1 MNRGPGPSGRRFP
14 IPAKRARSLVLLASL
29 ALASCSRPTVVP
41 VPGETPQVGIAS
53 WYGGK
58 FHGRRTSSGEVFDM
72 NDMTAAHPSLPFGTL
87 VQVTNLENG
96 RAATVRINDR
106 GPFVRGRIIDLS
118 YAAARVLG
126 IVGPGT
132 ARVRIE
138 VEKGAP
144 ERDRTSRV
152 SVQVGAFVVQENAYA
167 MKRELEKIIAGVYIS
182 AARTGGRTFY
192 RVRVAARDRE
202 EAGRIARRLAD
213 RGFPVIVVEE

>member
-1 MNRGPGPSGRRFP
+1 
-14 IPAKRARSLVLLASL
+14 
-29 ALASCSRPTVVP
+29 
-41 VPGETPQVGIAS
+41 
-53 WYGGK
+53 
-58 FHGRRTSSGEVFDM
+58 M
-72 NDMTAAHPSLPFGTL
+72 NDMTAAHPTLPFGTL

-138 VEKGAP
+138 VEKGVP
-144 ERDRTSRV
+144 ERDRTSKA

-167 MKRELEKIIAGVYIS
+167 MKRELEKIISGVYVS
-182 AARTGGRTFY
+182 TARTGGRTFY
-192 RVRVAARDRE
+192 RVRVAARNRE
-202 EAGRIARRLAD
+202 EARKIARRLAD
-213 RGFPVIVVEE
+213 RGFPVIVIEE